1 MTALTC
7 DVCGSNL
14 STDTDGADFVVC
26 ELCGA
31 RKVLEKAEPAE
42 SEPEPD
48 NSATTPNSSDVP
60 TETEKKADAPAGY
73 V

>member
-14 STDTDGADFVVC
+14 STGTDGADFVVC

-31 RKVLEKAEPAE
+31 RKVLGKAEEWPAIQG
-42 SEPEPD
+42 
-48 NSATTPNSSDVP
+48 
-60 TETEKKADAPAGY
+60 KRW
-73 V
+73 